1 MNVNANK
8 CFRRLLELEL
18 LELEL
23 LELAP
28 LELDLLEL
36 ELLELEEVE
45 ERAIMHGSADKR
57 RLVYSCAR
65 EPVRA

>member
-1 MNVNANK
+1 M
-8 CFRRLLELEL
+8 ELEL

-23 LELAP
+23 LELLG
-28 LELDLLEL
+28 LELLEL
-36 ELLELEEVE
+36 ELLVLEEVE
-45 ERAIMHGSADKR
+45 ERAIMHESADKR

>member
-1 MNVNANK
+1 M
-8 CFRRLLELEL
+8 ELEL

-23 LELAP
+23 LEL
-28 LELDLLEL
+28 ELLEL

-57 RLVYSCAR
+57 RRVYSCAR